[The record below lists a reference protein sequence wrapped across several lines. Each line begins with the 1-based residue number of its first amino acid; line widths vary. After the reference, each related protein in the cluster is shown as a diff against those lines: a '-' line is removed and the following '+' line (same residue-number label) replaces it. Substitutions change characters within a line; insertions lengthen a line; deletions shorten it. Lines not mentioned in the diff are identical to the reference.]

1 MLPAIVLLVPLGIL
15 AGLLSGLLGIGGGLV
30 FSPLLL
36 LLGLSP
42 HQALATSTLAIVPT
56 TAGGSWE
63 HLHHGRLP
71 WRSALAIGTGALVF
85 GLLFGHLGS
94 LLSGW
99 QLLGL
104 QAAMY
109 GLLALTIS
117 PRRQRRD
124 LPIAQLPQP
133 LLGLMAVGA
142 VAGLAGGML
151 GVGGGLVMVPLMV
164 SLLRLPIHH
173 AIRLSTFA
181 VCCASSGAGILFLYA
196 GRGQWPMALVL
207 GLSAAVAA
215 RWSASRLQGVAPERL
230 AWMLRLL
237 TVLLALDSGR
247 RAAQLFFE
255 AGGAG

>member
-1 MLPAIVLLVPLGIL
+1 LGVL
-15 AGLLSGLLGIGGGLV
+15 AGLLSGLLGIGGGLI

-36 LLGLSP
+36 MLGLPP

-56 TAGGSWE
+56 TLGGTWS
-63 HLHHGRLP
+63 HLRSQQLPLRPSLAIAVGAALASALFGRLGAQ
-71 WRSALAIGTGALVF
+71 WSGAL
-85 GLLFGHLGS
+85 LLA
-94 LLSGW
+94 
-99 QLLGL
+99 L

-109 GLLALTIS
+109 GLLTVVMG
-117 PRRQRRD
+117 PRPADEAPDQ
-124 LPIAQLPQP
+124 AQAPPVP
-133 LLGLMAVGA
+133 LLPLVAVGL
-142 VAGLAGGML
+142 VAGLASGLL

-247 RAAQLFFE
+247 RAALLFFE
-255 AGGAG
+255 AGGVG